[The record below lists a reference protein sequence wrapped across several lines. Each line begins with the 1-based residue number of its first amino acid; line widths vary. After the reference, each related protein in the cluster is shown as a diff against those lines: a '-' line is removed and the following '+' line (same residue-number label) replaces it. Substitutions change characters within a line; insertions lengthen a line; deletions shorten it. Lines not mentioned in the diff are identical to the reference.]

1 MMKLDL
7 VCASLYLNYHF
18 KIAIVTIT
26 ITNTTAII
34 KGKVTGIGTMVDIS
48 SS

>member
-1 MMKLDL
+1 MKLDL
-7 VCASLYLNYHF
+7 ACASLYLNCYF
-18 KIAIVTIT
+18 KIAIITIT
-26 ITNTTAII
+26 ITITTVI